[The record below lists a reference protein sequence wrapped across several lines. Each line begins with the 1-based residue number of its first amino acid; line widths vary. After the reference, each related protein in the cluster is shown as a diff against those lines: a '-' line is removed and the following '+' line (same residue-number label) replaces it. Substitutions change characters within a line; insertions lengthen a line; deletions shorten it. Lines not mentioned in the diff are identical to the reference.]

1 MQSKVIFL
9 STLSLVL
16 MLCFFLLFT
25 LPHALILCW
34 DKHSLPGVYGEPG
47 QPMYCTVVSSEQG
60 GGQALSLWQTAVILW
75 RSQSS

>member
-16 MLCFFLLFT
+16 MLCFFLLST

>member
-9 STLSLVL
+9 YSFPCSYVV
-16 MLCFFLLFT
+16 FFSPFYT